1 MTSKLLP
8 KTKHWTD
15 LELPLTYQQE
25 ATLDTCAAVDPH
37 DGGWT
42 PTPMSRLIYLE
53 GPTMNRRFIGWLLDY
68 EKHDWSTLDQ
78 IQQLHDTGTMD
89 RLSALVERYL
99 ALKGSAR

>member
-1 MTSKLLP
+1 MT
-8 KTKHWTD
+8 KTLKKKWTD
-15 LELPLTYQQE
+15 LELPFTYQQQ
-25 ATLDTCAAVDPH
+25 ATLDTCRDVDPH

-42 PTPMSRLIYLE
+42 LIPLSRLMYLE
-53 GPTMNRRFIGWLLDY
+53 GPTQNARFIGWLLDY
-68 EKHDWSTLDQ
+68 EKHDWETPDQ